1 MSELKLISPLLD
13 GMAIIAELS
22 SHNGR
27 TCYSVQH
34 ARTGERFVLK
44 HISIPASDKQVQAL
58 LLTGAYPDEAAVHT
72 YYGTVAEDIKR
83 ELDAGK
89 RLAESDYFVPAI
101 SCQVEPKE
109 SGAGYDLYIL
119 YQQLVPLSR
128 FIAESAMTGLRAV
141 NLGIDICSALEVCR
155 ESGYLF
161 GNLKPENVFLSP
173 SGRFLLGDLG
183 LVSMQDLQYASVP
196 EEYLGAYAAP
206 ELSDIA
212 ASPNTTMDLYALGML
227 LYRIYNGNHGPF
239 EDEHT
244 GEGMADKLRLTGKAL
259 PTPIYADYELASII
273 LKACSPAVEERYQTP
288 EEFKQALVYYMQR
301 NELSDTLIVPPIVS
315 SPILESFDEEEEE
328 ISEPIRFTDAEMLD
342 EDFRRSFAPDLSGA
356 GTEDDIEIIPEKPAP
371 QPKRHT
377 VVAVP
382 VEENEESAEEAE
394 EPIGETAPVDETPAS
409 EPETTE
415 EIEAEEADLA
425 EEEEANPSD
434 PEQVDLDDFLASIT
448 NAIDEDSHIVDDEDG
463 EEEEPSEES
472 EEDTQPIEEPVT
484 YIDAEADDEEP
495 AEKKRK
501 LPVIVAL
508 AIVFGILLILVAAV
522 YLLITWHFVSVDGL
536 EVTNMTT
543 ERFSLIVNTEEKP
556 AHYSVVCTD
565 QHGNAYPVDAEGNV
579 YTFTGLTE
587 NSLYTVNITAAEKHR
602 LTSASVSEF
611 YVTTPESTEI
621 LTFEA
626 ALGETDGEAML
637 SLTYEGPAPVQWK
650 LTYLNTAGKSE
661 TVYFT
666 GSAIKL
672 SNLPLNDTYTFTLE
686 NTENIFLSGAVS
698 TSIEVIPIVKA
709 SNFAVTE
716 ISGTSMTLNWN
727 VGENLPKTWTVT
739 CDANGFNSVDET
751 VVGTSYT
758 LQVPDYKRDYTFT
771 LSAEGM
777 IEPLVLVL
785 PANPIV
791 VSDLKAT
798 ADAEGTANIS
808 WETVSGSPAGGWYVT
823 FGHPK
828 SNQEPT
834 LREADGTSITL
845 TGLIPNSTYVATL
858 QPADGSNVF
867 GSTQVTIDV
876 PGTDLFG
883 SYGVSADNTYIS
895 LWKKPSGSDWNYRS
909 LSTRKST
916 FSTEEGI
923 AVCLQANNRSKS
935 DDEIQ
940 ILYVVRDKDGNVVAD
955 ATSRTS
961 WNSMWQS
968 LRHTSAIP
976 NPGVSGDY
984 TLEIYV
990 NRQLLKR
997 IGFTIA

>member
-13 GMAIIAELS
+13 GMTVTAEIS

-44 HISIPASDKQVQAL
+44 HISIPASDRQVHAL

-72 YYGTVAEDIKR
+72 YYGSVAEDIKK

-89 RLAESDYFVPAI
+89 ALADSGYFASAI
-101 SCQVEPKE
+101 SYQIEPKE
-109 SGAGYDLYIL
+109 SGTGYDLYIL

-141 NLGIDICSALEVCR
+141 NLGIDLCSALNICR
-155 ESGYLF
+155 EAGYLF
-161 GNLKPENVFLSP
+161 GNLKPENVFLTP

-183 LVSMQDLQYASVP
+183 LVPLQDLQYASVP

-259 PTPIYADYELASII
+259 PTPIYADYELSAII
-273 LKACSPAVEERYQTP
+273 LKACSPVPEERYQTP

-315 SPILESFDEEEEE
+315 APIPVDFEPEAEEEQA
-328 ISEPIRFTDAEMLD
+328 PIRFTDAEMLD

-356 GTEDDIEIIPEKPAP
+356 GTEDDIEVIPEKPP
-371 QPKRHT
+371 VPVKRQPIA
-377 VVAVP
+377 VAEEAP
-382 VEENEESAEEAE
+382 VEESPEEADT
-394 EPIGETAPVDETPAS
+394 PSVETAPEADAPAFPAG
-409 EPETTE
+409 ED
-415 EIEAEEADLA
+415 AEESPDG
-425 EEEEANPSD
+425 EDESEASD
-434 PEQVDLDDFLASIT
+434 DPDQVDLDAFLASISDV
-448 NAIDEDSHIVDDEDG
+448 IDEETHVEEDAPPAEEQEEQASLSEEASYVDDETGYD
-463 EEEEPSEES
+463 EP
-472 EEDTQPIEEPVT
+472 I
-484 YIDAEADDEEP
+484 
-495 AEKKRK
+495 EKKRK
-501 LPVIVAL
+501 LPIIAAL
-508 AIVFGILLILVAAV
+508 AIVFGILLILAAGV
-522 YLLITWHFVSVDGL
+522 YFLITWHFVSIDGL
-536 EVTNMTT
+536 QVSDTTT
-543 ERFSLIVNTEEKP
+543 EQFTLTVDTDEK
-556 AHYSVVCTD
+556 ASHFSVVCTD
-565 QHGNAYPVDAEGNV
+565 QHGNAYPVDVNGNA

-587 NSLYTVNITAAEKHR
+587 NTLYTVNISAADNHR
-602 LTSASVSEF
+602 LTSASAAEL

-621 LTFEA
+621 LTFDA
-626 ALGETDGEAML
+626 VLGEADGEAML

-650 LTYLNTAGKSE
+650 LSYLNTAGKSE
-661 TVYFT
+661 TIYFT
-666 GSAIKL
+666 GSAVKVP
-672 SNLPLNDTYTFTLE
+672 NLPLNDTYTFTLE

-698 TSIEVIPIVKA
+698 TSIEIIPIVKA
-709 SNFAVTE
+709 NSLAVTE
-716 ISGTSMTLNWN
+716 ISGTALTLEWK
-727 VGENLPKTWTVT
+727 VGENLPKVWTVA
-739 CDANGFNSVDET
+739 CDATGFNSIDET

-777 IEPLVLVL
+777 IEPLVLTL

-791 VSDLKAT
+791 VSDLEASID
-798 ADAEGTANIS
+798 ADGTAEIT
-808 WETVSGSPAGGWYVT
+808 WDTVSGSPAGGWYVT
-823 FGHPK
+823 FGNPTSTH
-828 SNQEPT
+828 EPT

-845 TGLIPNSTYVATL
+845 SGLIPDSTYVVTL
-858 QPADGSNVF
+858 QPADGSDVF
-867 GSTQVTIDV
+867 GSTEISIQIPET
-876 PGTDLFG
+876 GLFS

-895 LWKKPSGSDWNYRS
+895 LWKEPSASDWTYRS

-916 FSTEEGI
+916 FSAEEGI
-923 AVCLQANNRSKS
+923 AVCLQANNRSTS
-935 DDEIQ
+935 DDEIR
-940 ILYVVRDKDGNVVAD
+940 ILYVIRDEEGNVVSD
-955 ATSRTS
+955 ASTNTT
-961 WNSMWQS
+961 WDSMWYR

-976 NPGVSGDY
+976 NPGVSGNY

-990 NRQLLKR
+990 DRQLLKR
-997 IGFTIA
+997 IGFTIS